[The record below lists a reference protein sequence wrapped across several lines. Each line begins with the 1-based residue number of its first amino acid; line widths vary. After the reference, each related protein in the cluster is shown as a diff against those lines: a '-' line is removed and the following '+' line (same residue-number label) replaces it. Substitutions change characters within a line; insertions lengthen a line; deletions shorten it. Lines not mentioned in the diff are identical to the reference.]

1 LIVLASVVVL
11 CAGVYVAAGPILNP
25 ILFALVLALIFSPI
39 YGWLRRRLPTFVAL
53 LIMVIGLAVVVF
65 GLVVMV
71 GTSLRRLTF
80 ELSTYSAEWD
90 VQLTQLQAGL
100 DGLGLSQVD
109 LSSAFN
115 PSAIATAFSTIAAAI
130 LSFLSDLFLIL
141 VLVLFL
147 LLEGPAMMDRL
158 QAGAGEEQ
166 QARIER
172 LFAVGRGVVR
182 QFNLRAIVN
191 LATAAGVTL
200 LLLLL
205 GVDYALLWGVLTFF
219 LTYVPYIG
227 LMVAMIPP
235 TLLALAESG
244 LGWAI
249 LVIVGVLVVNGLA
262 ENALSPYLMGR
273 GLSLSPTV
281 VFFSFIFW
289 IFLLG
294 APGAFLA
301 MPLTLFVVVMLSTYP
316 EARWLASL
324 MGMQEVTT
332 TEEAPTANMEG
343 RNP

>member
-1 LIVLASVVVL
+1 L
-11 CAGVYVAAGPILNP
+11 
-25 ILFALVLALIFSPI
+25 
-39 YGWLRRRLPTFVAL
+39 
-53 LIMVIGLAVVVF
+53 
-65 GLVVMV
+65 
-71 GTSLRRLTF
+71 TS
-80 ELSTYSAEWD
+80 ELSTYAAQWE
-90 VQLTQLQAGL
+90 VQRTQLQAVL

-109 LSSAFN
+109 LSSVFN

-130 LSFLSDLFLIL
+130 LSFLRDLFLIL
-141 VLVLFL
+141 ALVLFL
-147 LLEGPAMMDRL
+147 LLEGPAMMGRL
-158 QAGAGEEQ
+158 RAGAGEEQ
-166 QARIER
+166 HARIER

-191 LATAAGVTL
+191 LATATGVTL

-219 LTYVPYIG
+219 LAFVPYLG
-227 LMVAMIPP
+227 LLVAMIPP
-235 TLLALAESG
+235 SLLASAESG

-249 LVIVGVLVVNGLA
+249 LVIVGVQVINGLA
-262 ENALSPYLMGR
+262 ENALAPYLMGR

-332 TEEAPTANMEG
+332 TEEAPTADTKG